1 MMDVLQRFLTYV
13 SYDTQSAED
22 SDTFPSTAKQL
33 ALGGHL
39 CAELQEMGL
48 EARRDEW
55 GYVYALLPATPGCEG
70 ATPLGFIAHMD
81 TSPDAP
87 GANAKPRIVAFSGAD
102 IVLNEKE
109 NVILSPT
116 SFPSLWNYLGQEL
129 VVTDGTTLLGA
140 DDKAGVAE
148 IVSAAA
154 YLLQHPEIAHG
165 PLWLAFTPDE
175 EIGAGV
181 AHFDLEHFG
190 AKYAYTVDGGE
201 LGELEFENFNAAN
214 AGVLFRGQNIHPG
227 EGKDKMVNAALM
239 ACEFVS
245 LLPPA
250 EAPAHTEGR
259 EGFFHVCDIKGDE
272 TKAMVSLLVRDH
284 DRQKFEERK
293 ELLRTIVDYLNQRYG
308 PGRAELRIRDMYY
321 NMRAKIE
328 PKHMDLIRRAGD
340 AFRAVGVKPKI
351 VPIRGGTDGA
361 RLSYMGLPCPN
372 LSTGGVNFHGVH
384 EYLPVA
390 SLRKMVEVL
399 VELARAENWM

>member
-1 MMDVLQRFLTYV
+1 MDVLQRFLTYV
-13 SYDTQSAED
+13 SYDTQSAEA
-22 SDTFPSTAKQL
+22 SDTFPSAAKQL
-33 ALGGHL
+33 ALGDHL
-39 CAELQEMGL
+39 CAELREMGL

-55 GYVYALLPATPGCEG
+55 GYVYALLPATAGCEEV
-70 ATPLGFIAHMD
+70 TPLGFIAHMD

-87 GANAKPRIVAFSGAD
+87 GANANPRIVPFTGED
-102 IVLNEKE
+102 IVLNEE
-109 NVILSPT
+109 AGVVLSPA
-116 SFPSLWNYLGQEL
+116 SFPSLKNYMGQEL
-129 VVTDGTTLLGA
+129 IVTDGTTLLGA

-148 IVSAAA
+148 IVSAAE
-154 YLLQHPEIAHG
+154 YLLAHPEISHG

-181 AHFDLEHFG
+181 DHFDLEHFG
-190 AKYAYTVDGGE
+190 AEYAYTVDGGA

-250 EAPAHTEGR
+250 EAPAHTEGY
-259 EGFFHVCDIKGDE
+259 EGFFHVCDIRGDE
-272 TKAMVSLLVRDH
+272 AKAMVSLLIRDH
-284 DRQKFEERK
+284 DRRKFEQRK
-293 ELLRTIVDYLNQRYG
+293 ELLRSIVDYLNQRYG
-308 PGRAELRIRDMYY
+308 PGRAELGIRDMYY
-321 NMRAKIE
+321 NMREQIE
-328 PKHMDLIRRAGD
+328 PEHMELVRRAGD
-340 AFRAVGVKPKI
+340 AYRAAGVEPKV

-384 EYLPVA
+384 EYLPVD

-399 VELARAENWM
+399 VELARAENWA